1 MKLMDSGWS
10 RKFDSKQFQILDV
23 SILGVDNKIVQFQKI
38 PFLSR
43 ILDAIVCVICKWS
56 HPPSLLSLV
65 LSIMIM
71 GFRDRDVIAVK
82 PVLSKQKHKCHTARL
97 LQIHPLRPTIRN
109 FHEYQ
114 EFQFCETKFYSFTV
128 CSKGKLV
135 ITGIGPIL
143 SFKFSFPSS

>member
-71 GFRDRDVIAVK
+71 GFRDREVIAVN
-82 PVLSKQKHKCHTARL
+82 PVLSKQNHKCHSA
-97 LQIHPLRPTIRN
+97 TIADTPAASY
-109 FHEYQ
+109 HQ
-114 EFQFCETKFYSFTV
+114 
-128 CSKGKLV
+128 KL
-135 ITGIGPIL
+135 
-143 SFKFSFPSS
+143 S

>member
-23 SILGVDNKIVQFQKI
+23 LILEVDNKIVQFQKI

-43 ILDAIVCVICKWS
+43 ILDAIVCVMCKWS

-71 GFRDRDVIAVK
+71 GFRDREVVVVN
-82 PVLSKQKHKCHTARL
+82 PVLSKQNHKCHSA
-97 LQIHPLRPTIRN
+97 TIADTPAASY
-109 FHEYQ
+109 HQ
-114 EFQFCETKFYSFTV
+114 
-128 CSKGKLV
+128 KL
-135 ITGIGPIL
+135 
-143 SFKFSFPSS
+143 S